1 MINNRKPASLIGF
14 YLLLVY
20 VLLQF
25 VWWSYLMLEL
35 NTEITRLKSEVVL
48 LKSGSVEETL
58 KAEKELHSILNKK
71 RFMIIGEG
79 SVFLIILLFG
89 IVRVRKT
96 FQKETQLA
104 MQQSNFLLS
113 VTHEL
118 KSPIASARLQLE
130 TLLIRD
136 IDKAKQKEILVN
148 AISDTDRLNALVEN
162 ILLAAQIDKSN
173 FVLHRQKV
181 NVSQYITQLLA
192 RPGIAGDHK
201 LHSVIQPDVFME
213 IDSVN
218 FASVI
223 LNLIDNARKYSSMG
237 SKITVEL
244 KRTDEKI
251 YLSVMD
257 EGKGISDEEKRH
269 VFEKFYRVGDEKT
282 RTTKGTGLGLYIV
295 DYLVVQHG
303 GIIRILDNK
312 PQGVIFQVE
321 FIK

>member
-1 MINNRKPASLIGF
+1 
-14 YLLLVY
+14 
-20 VLLQF
+20 
-25 VWWSYLMLEL
+25 MLEL

-104 MQQSNFLLS
+104 LQQSNFLLS

-118 KSPIASARLQLE
+118 KSPIASTRLQLE

-173 FVLHRQKV
+173 FVLHRQRV
-181 NVSQYITQLLA
+181 NVSQYIAQLLA
-192 RPGIAGDHK
+192 RPGITGDHE
-201 LHSVIQPDVFME
+201 LHSVIQPDIFLE
-213 IDSVN
+213 IDCIN
-218 FASVI
+218 FASII
-223 LNLIDNARKYSSMG
+223 LNLVDNACKYSSAG
-237 SKITVEL
+237 SKITLEL
-244 KRTDEKI
+244 KRADEKV

-295 DYLVVQHG
+295 NYLVLQHG
-303 GIIRILDNK
+303 GTIKILDNK
-312 PQGVIFQVE
+312 PKGVIFQVE
-321 FIK
+321 F

>member
-58 KAEKELHSILNKK
+58 KAEKELHSVLNKK

-104 MQQSNFLLS
+104 LQQSNFLLS

-136 IDKAKQKEILVN
+136 IDKAKQREILVN

-162 ILLAAQIDKSN
+162 ILVAAQIDKSN
-173 FVLHRQKV
+173 FVLHRQTV

-201 LHSVIQPDVFME
+201 LHSVIQPDIFME
-213 IDSVN
+213 IDNIN
-218 FASVI
+218 FASIV
-223 LNLIDNARKYSSMG
+223 LNLIDNACKYSSAG

-244 KRTDEKI
+244 KKTDRKI
-251 YLSVMD
+251 YLNVMD
-257 EGKGISDEEKRH
+257 EGKGISDEEKKR

-282 RTTKGTGLGLYIV
+282 RTSKGTGLGLYIV
-295 DYLVVQHG
+295 NYLVQQHG
-303 GIIRILDNK
+303 GTIKILDNK
-312 PQGVIFQVE
+312 PKGVIFVIE
-321 FIK
+321 F

>member
-58 KAEKELHSILNKK
+58 KAEKELHSVLNKK

-104 MQQSNFLLS
+104 LQQSNFLLS

-136 IDKAKQKEILVN
+136 IDKAKQREILVN

-162 ILLAAQIDKSN
+162 ILVAAQIDKSN
-173 FVLHRQKV
+173 FVLHRQTV

-201 LHSVIQPDVFME
+201 LHSVIQPDIFME
-213 IDSVN
+213 IDNIN
-218 FASVI
+218 FASIV
-223 LNLIDNARKYSSMG
+223 LNLIDNACKYSSAG

-244 KRTDEKI
+244 KKTDRKI
-251 YLSVMD
+251 YLNVMD
-257 EGKGISDEEKRH
+257 EGKGISDEEKKR

-282 RTTKGTGLGLYIV
+282 RTSKGTGLGLYIV
-295 DYLVVQHG
+295 NYLVQQHG
-303 GIIRILDNK
+303 GTIKILDNK
-312 PQGVIFQVE
+312 PKGTVFQVE
-321 FIK
+321 F

>member
-58 KAEKELHSILNKK
+58 KAEKELHSVLNKK

-104 MQQSNFLLS
+104 LQQSNFLLS

-136 IDKAKQKEILVN
+136 IDKAKQREILVN

-162 ILLAAQIDKSN
+162 ILVAAQIDKSN
-173 FVLHRQKV
+173 FVLHRQTV

-201 LHSVIQPDVFME
+201 LHSVIQPDIFME
-213 IDSVN
+213 IDNIN
-218 FASVI
+218 FASIV
-223 LNLIDNARKYSSMG
+223 LNLIDNACKYSSAG

-244 KRTDEKI
+244 KKTDRKI
-251 YLSVMD
+251 YLNVMD
-257 EGKGISDEEKRH
+257 EGKGISDEEKKR

-282 RTTKGTGLGLYIV
+282 RTSKGTGLGLYIV
-295 DYLVVQHG
+295 NYLVQQHRG
-303 GIIRILDNK
+303 TIKILDNK
-312 PQGVIFQVE
+312 PKGTVFQVE
-321 FIK
+321 F

>member
-58 KAEKELHSILNKK
+58 KAEKELHSVLNKK

-104 MQQSNFLLS
+104 LQQSNFLLS

-136 IDKAKQKEILVN
+136 IDKVKQREILVN

-162 ILLAAQIDKSN
+162 ILVAAQIDKSN
-173 FVLHRQKV
+173 FVLHRQTV

-201 LHSVIQPDVFME
+201 LHSVIQPDIFME
-213 IDSVN
+213 IDNIN
-218 FASVI
+218 FASIV
-223 LNLIDNARKYSSMG
+223 LNLIDNACKYSSAG

-244 KRTDEKI
+244 KKTDRKI
-251 YLSVMD
+251 YLNVMD
-257 EGKGISDEEKRH
+257 EGKGISDEEKKR

-282 RTTKGTGLGLYIV
+282 RTSKGTGLGLYIV
-295 DYLVVQHG
+295 NYLVQQHG
-303 GIIRILDNK
+303 GTIKILDNK
-312 PQGVIFQVE
+312 PKGTVFQVE
-321 FIK
+321 F